1 MKLVGIDF
9 STTPRACGIC
19 VLEGGAITHVGRGN
33 NAAEHPD
40 WLVGHCAEATVV
52 AVDVPFGWPRP
63 FMEALSC
70 YRIGDALDLPREQ
83 YRLRATDFWIK
94 ENIPPLQPLSVS
106 TDKLGSTAIVGT
118 KLLHAVGNEGFR
130 LSPRSAARS
139 ATVVEVYPAA
149 SLRAWGLPHNNIET
163 PIVLEALREAFEL
176 TIGDTDQN
184 NLLQSRHCLD
194 ALVSALTA
202 KEYADGNTF
211 YPPEYIP
218 DETIEVEGWI
228 HVPSRSLQ

>member
-9 STTPRACGIC
+9 STNPRDCGIC
-19 VLEGGAITHVGRGN
+19 VLEGGAITHIGRGSK
-33 NAAEHPD
+33 AAEHPD
-40 WLVGHCAEATVV
+40 WLVGHCAEAAVV

-106 TDKLGSTAIVGT
+106 TDKLGSTSIVGT
-118 KLLHAVGNEGFR
+118 KLLRALDNEGFR
-130 LSPRSAARS
+130 LSPRSAVPS
-139 ATVVEVYPAA
+139 AAVVEVYPAA
-149 SLRAWGLPHNNIET
+149 SLRAWGLAHKNIET
-163 PIVLEALREAFEL
+163 PTMLETLRKAFKLAIEDADRE
-176 TIGDTDQN
+176 I
-184 NLLQSRHCLD
+184 LLRSRHCLD

-202 KEYADGNTF
+202 REYADGNTF
-211 YPPEYIP
+211 YPPKYIP
-218 DETIEVEGWI
+218 DETIEIEGWI